1 MYILAIKLDNF
12 ADDWDP
18 YNYADAFND
27 RVNGIENFM
36 TGLKEYPDQI
46 INWLKDIVDE
56 CKEYVVIE
64 DSSLDSHILH
74 IPEIRAFSCY
84 ALLIVEYSPYDVRL
98 DVSFVYRC

>member
-56 CKEYVVIE
+56 CKEWN
-64 DSSLDSHILH
+64 D
-74 IPEIRAFSCY
+74 PEYEWYMNEANE
-84 ALLIVEYSPYDVRL
+84 LIKEVTEWISKI
-98 DVSFVYRC
+98 